1 MRYFVLLLIGLL
13 SMPAMALTRVNLYQ
27 AEVVMNDQH
36 DNPEVDA
43 RVRAMQQVIVKATG
57 NEQVLSNDVINKAL
71 RQSAQYANQ
80 ISFGQHNQQ
89 RTLRVAF
96 SGPRI
101 RALLTQ
107 AAVPFWPED
116 RANILVW
123 LVTEGDYQR
132 NIAWEHTQTP
142 LMVQLKDYAQQRGV
156 PLTFPIGDF
165 DDVTGIQISDL
176 WGGFTQPIA
185 QASLR
190 YQSDAI
196 LVVRAQGETIR
207 WALYD
212 KTAEQLLQTP
222 ATPING
228 QTSGEQAI
236 ATLVTMLAEHYA
248 SQSGVLVSSESSQS
262 VLAVFKPITNARAFF
277 TLEDSLQ
284 RLSSVA
290 ALDIVK
296 IQGDEVTFNAHL
308 LASEVEF
315 LQEVLRLRQVS
326 QGMVP
331 IKDSSAPSSE
341 PLQGNTPS
349 VTSDE
354 QQQSREVAEVERQTT
369 PLYFSWR
376 D

>member
-13 SMPAMALTRVNLYQ
+13 SMPVMALTRVNLYQ

-43 RVRAMQQVIVKATG
+43 RIRAMQQVIVKATG

-132 NIAWEHTQTP
+132 NIAWEHTQTR
-142 LMVQLKDYAQQRGV
+142 LMMELKDYAQQRGV

-196 LVVRAQGETIR
+196 LVVRAQGETVR

-222 ATPING
+222 ATPFNG

-236 ATLVTMLAEHYA
+236 DTLVTMLAEHYA

-277 TLEDSLQ
+277 TLEESLQ

-331 IKDSSAPSSE
+331 IKQSSAPSSE
-341 PLQGNTPS
+341 PTQGSTPS

-354 QQQSREVAEVERQTT
+354 QQQSSEVAEAEPQTT